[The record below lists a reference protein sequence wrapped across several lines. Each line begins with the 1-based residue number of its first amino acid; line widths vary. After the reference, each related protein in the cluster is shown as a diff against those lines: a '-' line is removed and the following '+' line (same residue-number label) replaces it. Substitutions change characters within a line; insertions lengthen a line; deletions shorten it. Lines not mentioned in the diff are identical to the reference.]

1 MRRPR
6 VVALTGL
13 LLAFA
18 VSHGAAQ
25 SIDSFIDARLAEAHV
40 TAAPRSSD
48 EAFLR
53 RVTLDLH
60 GRLPSVSEVTDFL
73 SDSASDKRPQK
84 IESLLNDPRFAS
96 RLARVWRSI
105 LLPETANNLELRY
118 LESGFEKWLEGEFE
132 RGAGFDE
139 VVRGILAAPISDS
152 PTKPTMVL
160 KDLKSP
166 NPLAF
171 LSVKEVEPAKL
182 ASTTTR
188 VFLGMRLECAECHNH
203 PFDSWTQEQFWSQA
217 AFFSG
222 LQRRGE
228 SAFAPIIEDR
238 KRTSI
243 AMSDSSKRQ
252 ISARFLSGD
261 EPSADPAEPAR
272 LQLAAWITQPG
283 NPYFSKAIA
292 NRVWG
297 LLLGRGI
304 VSPVDDFHVNNPPS
318 HPELLDF
325 LAQEFQQHRFSVKS
339 LYRAI
344 CNSNVYQRTS
354 KQTDPG
360 QSDARLFA
368 KAIVKT
374 LSTDQSISVFST
386 AVGVERNLSASGEQQ
401 GIAEFR
407 RIAEGLFP
415 AEEGES
421 EPLTSISQSLML
433 MNGAF
438 AQRYL
443 DPAKNRL
450 LAAAFERSEFNSQV
464 EHLYLALLSRKP
476 TAQELELIEKHRS
489 ADDSANARERLADV
503 YWALLNSAE
512 FRWNH

>member
-1 MRRPR
+1 M
-6 VVALTGL
+6 
-13 LLAFA
+13 
-18 VSHGAAQ
+18 AQ
-25 SIDSFIDARLAEAHV
+25 AIDAFIDAKLTSSSV
-40 TAAPRSSD
+40 SPAPLSSD
-48 EAFLR
+48 EEFLR
-53 RVTLDLH
+53 RLTLDLH
-60 GRLPSVSEVTDFL
+60 GRLPTVPEVTNFL
-73 SDSASDKRPQK
+73 SDQAPDKRSRH
-84 IESLLNDPRFAS
+84 IDALLNDPKFSS

-132 RGAGFDE
+132 RGAAFDE
-139 VVRGILAAPISDS
+139 IVRGILAAPISDS

-188 VFLGMRLECAECHNH
+188 VFLGIRLECAECHNH
-203 PFDSWTQEQFWSQA
+203 PFDTWTQEQFWSQA

-222 LQRRGE
+222 LERRGA

-238 KRTSI
+238 NRNAI
-243 AMSDSSKRQ
+243 AMSDGTKAQVKAS
-252 ISARFLSGD
+252 FLSGD
-261 EPSADPAEPAR
+261 GPSLDANTSAR
-272 LQLAAWITQPG
+272 LQLADWITRSD
-283 NPYFSKAIA
+283 NPYFAKAIA

-304 VSPVDDFHVNNPPS
+304 VAPVDDFHANNPPS
-318 HPELLDF
+318 HPKLLDH
-325 LAQEFQQHRFSVKS
+325 LAKDFRQQQFDLKA
-339 LYRAI
+339 LYRSI

-354 KQTDPG
+354 KQTGAG
-360 QSDARLFA
+360 QQESRLFA
-368 KAIVKT
+368 KAMVRA
-374 LSTDQSISVFST
+374 LSTDQSISVFCS
-386 AVGVERNLSASGEQQ
+386 AVGVERSSNPSGEQQ
-401 GIAEFR
+401 GTNEFR
-407 RIAEGLFP
+407 RMAEGLFP

-421 EPLTSISQSLML
+421 DPLTSISQSLTL
-433 MNGAF
+433 MNGVF

-450 LAAAFERSEFNSQV
+450 LADALERPNFNSQV

-476 TAQELELIEKHRS
+476 SPQELEIVAKYGPV
-489 ADDSANARERLADV
+489 DDVAKSQDELCDI